1 MQNETTFDRKC
12 APILLDE
19 LPFCRIEEYLEE
31 RASLIV
37 PLGVLEPLGDDLP
50 VGALNRCCTAI
61 AHAMSARMDVVVA
74 PTLPYGNS
82 TPFTAFGG
90 CAGVRRDTFAS
101 FLHEC
106 LRAWLIHG
114 FNRIMVLSVAMDG
127 AVALES
133 VVRQITKR
141 GLCDK
146 AVQFCSLQGDE
157 RFRELCALHVSDG
170 ATDIRCERGLRA
182 LAIAAGVKSAPRTPG
197 TFGTG
202 RVAADAETV
211 GRWRRRGRD
220 PEKLRKL
227 VPGARFYQDGNS
239 IITPDAACAF
249 FEQTVSFLCEE
260 FSPFL
265 TAEDNASR

>member
-1 MQNETTFDRKC
+1 MQNKAIFGRKC

-37 PLGVLEPLGDDLP
+37 PLGALEPLGNDLP
-50 VGALNRCCTAI
+50 VGALNRCCTALS
-61 AHAMSARMDVVVA
+61 HAMSARMGVLVA
-74 PTLPYGNS
+74 PPLLYGNS

-90 CAGVRRDTFAS
+90 CAGVRRETFAS

-106 LRAWLIHG
+106 LRGWLIHG
-114 FNRIMVLSVAMDG
+114 FNRIMLLSVAMDG
-127 AVALES
+127 EPALES
-133 VVRQITKR
+133 VVRRITKR
-141 GLCDK
+141 GHCDK
-146 AVQFCSLQGDE
+146 AVRFCSLQGNE
-157 RFRELCALHVSDG
+157 RFRKLCAFHVSDG

-182 LAIAAGVKSAPRTPG
+182 LAIAAGMELSPRTPG

-227 VPGARFYQDGNS
+227 VPAARFCQDGNC
-239 IITPDAACAF
+239 IITPDASCAL